1 MAERTDT
8 GRPQAVAS
16 SDSAA
21 LVSAADSA
29 ADSAGESV
37 TKERYNPC
45 ASVSGHITEATLGQ
59 TAKLTILSP
68 STMHYRGGR
77 SAIDQTVYPGLDQF
91 WDKATTSPRPS
102 SGPSSA

>member
-1 MAERTDT
+1 MMCRRRQFVLAERTDT
-8 GRPQAVAS
+8 GRPQAAAS

-45 ASVSGHITEATLGQ
+45 VTSKHGELESRDV
-59 TAKLTILSP
+59 AKRRLIVEVAAEVW
-68 STMHYRGGR
+68 GE
-77 SAIDQTVYPGLDQF
+77 
-91 WDKATTSPRPS
+91 
-102 SGPSSA
+102 

>member
-1 MAERTDT
+1 MWCRRQFVLAERTDT
-8 GRPQAVAS
+8 GRPQAAAS

-45 ASVSGHITEATLGQ
+45 ASVSGHITEATRTRNEDNVAWQ
-59 TAKLTILSP
+59 KTPA
-68 STMHYRGGR
+68 RR
-77 SAIDQTVYPGLDQF
+77 SAPTM
-91 WDKATTSPRPS
+91 
-102 SGPSSA
+102 